1 MPTEPHITLLGPQ
14 RTPRLDEVV
23 ASLGLH
29 GPFATVNAGWQE
41 REPEDELLD
50 SMLGGRSHNL
60 HLWRRMQQLWEADP
74 EFAEADRERRDV
86 LEEMQQLYLQGLD
99 HAMAAITELHQH
111 TPRNAWVM
119 ETALADT
126 ERIVRDLDARHLER
140 VAEVHAEFWSRTTP
154 HERAELA
161 EAREAIAVELSEV
174 EAVVIPGGHVGVLL
188 GALHLFN
195 IVPALGV
202 PVVAWGAGAMA
213 LTERVVLFHDRA
225 AHGPAVAEVF
235 APGLG
240 LVKETVALP
249 SARERLDL
257 ANHDRMAILARRFAP
272 SRCLLLDAGAQVHVG
287 ADGRLPAGATVIG
300 PAGSAQPLEAA

>member
-1 MPTEPHITLLGPQ
+1 
-14 RTPRLDEVV
+14 
-23 ASLGLH
+23 
-29 GPFATVNAGWQE
+29 
-41 REPEDELLD
+41 
-50 SMLGGRSHNL
+50 
-60 HLWRRMQQLWEADP
+60 
-74 EFAEADRERRDV
+74 
-86 LEEMQQLYLQGLD
+86 
-99 HAMAAITELHQH
+99 
-111 TPRNAWVM
+111 
-119 ETALADT
+119 
-126 ERIVRDLDARHLER
+126 
-140 VAEVHAEFWSRTTP
+140 
-154 HERAELA
+154 
-161 EAREAIAVELSEV
+161 
-174 EAVVIPGGHVGVLL
+174 
-188 GALHLFN
+188 
-195 IVPALGV
+195 V
-202 PVVAWGAGAMA
+202 PVGAWCAGAMA